1 MFGMWFGANLPSEK
15 ADRQPAAKVLFV
27 CTGNICRSPIAEG
40 VFRRLVERE
49 QLSSQITID
58 SAGTHG
64 YQTGERP
71 DLRAIRAARLRGY
84 DLSNQ
89 RARLFDLDDFSRS
102 EWIVAMDSQNLR
114 FLKTLRPP
122 DHCGHLALFLDFAP
136 ELGLRD
142 VPDPYYGKAEDF
154 ECVLDLVERGAR
166 PLLAAIQ
173 GALVTPIAR

>member
-1 MFGMWFGANLPSEK
+1 MFSAINLQSEK
-15 ADRQPAAKVLFV
+15 AAEHPTVNVLFV
-27 CTGNICRSPIAEG
+27 CTGNICRSPIAEA
-40 VFRRLVERE
+40 VFRMLVERE
-49 QLSSQITID
+49 RLTGQITID

-71 DLRAIRAARLRGY
+71 DLRAIHAAGLRGY
-84 DLSNQ
+84 DLSSQ
-89 RARLFDLDDFSRS
+89 RARLFDLDDFRRF

-114 FLKTLRPP
+114 FLKTLRPA

-154 ECVLDLVERGAR
+154 ECVLDLVERGAA